1 MMEPLLDMK
10 VVPISIEMIVHRA
23 KFEVDTSFQ
32 PSQPAPMD
40 SNCLIPYSDHLF
52 IETNGY
58 KNKVKTKTE
67 ANPYQY
73 AAYTN
78 EYQILSSMTDIADYI
93 RKGSLLMNA
102 QEKTSSLVSL
112 AIQHMHPTMQSAI
125 GIPSYPT
132 DFHWDS
138 QQVSNQ
144 YESDRQTFD
153 WLTQNKAKL
162 KYIPA
167 SIEYVIKGYAHVE
180 FEYLGK
186 PQYVPPSASPDYEP
200 PKLDATA

>member
-1 MMEPLLDMK
+1 MEQLLDMK
-10 VVPISIEMIVHRA
+10 AVPISIEMIVHHA
-23 KFEVDTSFQ
+23 KLEVDASLQ
-32 PSQPAPMD
+32 PSQQDPMD
-40 SNCLIPYSDHLF
+40 SNYLIPYTDHLF
-52 IETNGY
+52 INTKGY
-58 KNKVKTKTE
+58 QNRVKTKTE
-67 ANPYQY
+67 ADSYQY
-73 AAYTN
+73 TNNTN
-78 EYQILSSMTDIADYI
+78 EYRILSSMTDTADYTK
-93 RKGSLLMNA
+93 KGSLLMSA

-112 AIQHMHPTMQSAI
+112 AIQHVQPTLQSAI

-153 WLTQNKAKL
+153 WLSQNKMKL
-162 KYIPA
+162 KFIPA

-180 FEYLGK
+180 FKYLGK
-186 PQYVPPSASPDYEP
+186 PQYVPPSASPDYKP